1 MPGFDPLA
9 LIDACYAAAIEPET
23 WSDALDGI
31 ADAVR
36 ARGAVIVSHDPA
48 RTAQTLASE
57 RIAEVNLDYGVGGW
71 WQHDTRIRLGR
82 ERGMMRPGTVTVDE
96 MYLTAEE
103 KRADPFFQHFIERHH
118 LGNLCAYVGADP
130 IGRHT
135 LSFSAPR
142 DLRIGPFDGAEI
154 ERLALLGPHV
164 IRAFR
169 LTVLV
174 GEMRREAEGLTSIL
188 ERMRA
193 GIVVLDARGRVRLV
207 SPMAEKLAAGTLALR
222 TGAEPEAA
230 EPADGA
236 RFDRFLADVLPERTL
251 SARTWLRQ
259 DTLLLRG
266 RGGGRPLY
274 VEALPLRGDDPFP
287 VAGAGLGGG
296 VILLLRDLLAPSTRP
311 IEPLLE
317 QLGLTRAEARVAA
330 LVGRGAAPREAAEQ
344 LAVGESTV
352 RSQLKAVY
360 GKLAIRR
367 QSELAVFITRLDS
380 L

>member
-1 MPGFDPLA
+1 MSGFDPLV
-9 LIDACYAAAIEPET
+9 LIDACYAAALDPEK
-23 WSDALDGI
+23 WSGALDGL
-31 ADAVR
+31 ADALG
-36 ARGAVIVSHDPA
+36 ARGTVIVSHDPA

-57 RIAEVNLDYGVGGW
+57 RIADVGVDYGAGGW

-82 ERGMMRPGTVTVDE
+82 ERGLLRPGAVMVDE
-96 MYLTAEE
+96 MYIEPDR
-103 KRADPFFQHFIERHH
+103 KRTDPFFQHFIDRHR

-130 IGRHT
+130 LDRHT

-142 DLRIGPFDGAEI
+142 DVRKGPFEGFEV
-154 ERLALLGPHV
+154 ERLGLVGPHV

-169 LTVLV
+169 LTALV
-174 GEMRREAEGLTSIL
+174 GDMRREAEGLTSAL

-193 GIVVLDARGRVRLV
+193 GIVILDARGRVRLV
-207 SPMAEKLAAGTLALR
+207 SPAAERLAYGYIALR
-222 TGAEPEAA
+222 GGAVPEAA
-230 EPADGA
+230 EPVESA
-236 RFDRFLADVLPERTL
+236 RFDRFLADILPDR
-251 SARTWLRQ
+251 AWPRQ
-259 DTLLLRG
+259 DILLLRR
-266 RGGGRPLY
+266 RGGGRPLS
-274 VEALPLRGDDPFP
+274 VEALPLRGGDPFP

-296 VILLLRDLLAPSTRP
+296 VVLLLRDLLAPATRP

-330 LVGRGAAPREAAEQ
+330 LVGQGSAPREVAEQ
-344 LAVGESTV
+344 FAVSESTV

>member
-1 MPGFDPLA
+1 MSAFDPLA
-9 LIDACYAAAIEPET
+9 LINACYAAALEPESGSGA
-23 WSDALDGI
+23 WSGALDGI
-31 ADAVR
+31 ADAVG
-36 ARGAVIVSHDPA
+36 ARGGVIVSHDPA

-57 RIAEVNLDYGVGGW
+57 RIADVNLDYGVGGW

-82 ERGMMRPGTVTVDE
+82 ARGIMRPGTVTVDE

-103 KRADPFFQHFIERHH
+103 KRADPFFQHFIERHR

-130 IGRHT
+130 MDRYT

-142 DLRIGPFDGAEI
+142 DVRKGPFEGAEI
-154 ERLALLGPHV
+154 ERLGLVGPHV

-169 LTVLV
+169 LTALV
-174 GEMRREAEGLTSIL
+174 GDLRRETEGLTSAL

-193 GIVVLDARGRVRLV
+193 GLIVLDPRGRIRLV
-207 SPMAEKLAAGTLALR
+207 SPAAERLATGYLILR
-222 TGAEPEAA
+222 TGAVPAAA
-230 EPADGA
+230 EPIEGG
-236 RFDRFLADVLPERTL
+236 RFDRFLSDVLPEQ
-251 SARTWLRQ
+251 TWPRQ
-259 DTLLLRG
+259 DRLLLRR

-274 VEALPLRGDDPFP
+274 VEALPLRGDDPLP
-287 VAGAGLGGG
+287 AAGAGLGGG
-296 VILLLRDLLAPSTRP
+296 VILLLRDLLAPATRP

-330 LVGRGAAPREAAEQ
+330 LVGRGAAPREVADQ

>member
-9 LIDACYAAAIEPET
+9 LIDACYAAAVEPET

-31 ADAVR
+31 ADAVG

-57 RIAEVNLDYGVGGW
+57 RIADVNLDYGVGGW

-82 ERGMMRPGTVTVDE
+82 ERGIMRPGTVTVDE

-103 KRADPFFQHFIERHH
+103 KRADPFFQHFIDRHR
-118 LGNLCAYVGADP
+118 LANLCAYVGADP
-130 IGRHT
+130 MDRHT
-135 LSFSAPR
+135 LSFSASR
-142 DLRIGPFDGAEI
+142 DVRKGPFEGAEI
-154 ERLALLGPHV
+154 ERMGFVGPHV

-169 LTVLV
+169 LTALV
-174 GEMRREAEGLTSIL
+174 GEMRREAEGLTSAL

-193 GIVVLDARGRVRLV
+193 GIVVLDVRGRVRLV
-207 SPMAEKLAAGTLALR
+207 SPVAERLAAGYLALR

-230 EPADGA
+230 EPVDGA
-236 RFDRFLADVLPERTL
+236 RFGRFLADVLPER
-251 SARTWLRQ
+251 SWPRQ
-259 DTLLLRG
+259 ETILLRR

-274 VEALPLRGDDPFP
+274 VEALPLRGADPFP

-296 VILLLRDLLAPSTRP
+296 VVLLLRDLLAPSTRP

-330 LVGRGAAPREAAEQ
+330 LVGRGAAPREVAEQ

>member
-1 MPGFDPLA
+1 MSGFEPLA
-9 LIDACYAAAIEPET
+9 LIDACYAAALDPET
-23 WSDALDGI
+23 WSSALDGI
-31 ADAVR
+31 ADAVG

-57 RIAEVNLDYGVGGW
+57 RIADVNLDYGVGGW

-82 ERGMMRPGTVTVDE
+82 ERGIMRPGTVTCDE

-103 KRADPFFQHFIERHH
+103 KRADPFFQHFIDRHR

-130 IGRHT
+130 MDRHT

-142 DLRIGPFDGAEI
+142 DVRRGPFESVEI
-154 ERLALLGPHV
+154 ERLGLVGPHV

-169 LTVLV
+169 LTALV
-174 GEMRREAEGLTSIL
+174 GEMRREAEGLSSAL

-193 GIVVLDARGRVRLV
+193 GIVVLDSRGRVRLV
-207 SPMAEKLAAGTLALR
+207 SPAAEGLAAGYLALR
-222 TGAEPEAA
+222 TGTVPAAA
-230 EPADGA
+230 EPAESA
-236 RFDRFLADVLPERTL
+236 RFGHFLADVLPERTL
-251 SARTWLRQ
+251 SESPWRRQ
-259 DTLLLRG
+259 DTLLLRR

-274 VEALPLRGDDPFP
+274 VEALPLRGSDPFP

-296 VILLLRDLLAPSTRP
+296 MVLLLRDLLAPSTRP
-311 IEPLLE
+311 IEPMLE

-330 LVGRGAAPREAAEQ
+330 LVGRGAAPREVAEQ
-344 LAVGESTV
+344 FAVGESTV